1 MKKTI
6 AIIAAVC
13 VTTIGFCMGTSTAA
27 EVIDTKSFD
36 AHGMRCISCK
46 GTGFSNGGTGPF
58 NCLACKGTGRCGSY

>member
-36 AHGMRCISCK
+36 AQAGLRCTLCK
-46 GTGFSNGGTGPF
+46 GSGFQSPTSLFACPW
-58 NCLACKGTGRCGSY
+58 CKGSGRNSSY